1 MGVTGTGLQ
10 RMTLAYQKAVSA
22 QSDAANPGYTRM
34 VSANAGSG
42 KTRVLVDRVSRILLQ
57 GVEPEKI
64 LCLTYTKAA
73 ATEMQDRLYDKLG
86 DWSITGKE
94 ALKAELQKL
103 TGSDVYQVG
112 KARNLFAKA
121 LETPEG
127 LKVQTIHAFCERV
140 LSRFP
145 IEAGIM
151 PGFEPIEEAEIAQI
165 SEEVRAQILKDAM
178 AAPDGELNQALQVLS
193 VKMADQ
199 TLEGL
204 FTWMSHSAEKIRR
217 WEASGGVQSLAD
229 VLGLDPSE
237 TKEGLA
243 QRFWQE
249 TDEEVLTEAIPVL
262 KSGLVT
268 DQKAAALIKE
278 ALSISNPVEA
288 FYHYSQVF
296 LTTQNTLRKSP
307 VTKKT
312 MEATQDYFSADGAE
326 AARVLACLDKFNA
339 ADVLTLTKAIYTLAQ
354 PYRVFYTKA
363 KRKRRGLDFNDQILL
378 VRDLL
383 SRKDISDWVRYKLDG
398 GIEHILLDEA
408 QDTSPEQ
415 WDIINSLSEAFIQD
429 NPDRDSKT
437 PRTLFAVGDEKQSIY
452 GFQGAKPEQFL
463 DEIRLRLTGEA
474 KQVRMAM
481 SFRSAQTVLDVV
493 DAFLHAQDGRQ
504 AMFDAAFPPGADIE
518 NHAAF
523 REDQGQVEFWPLSM
537 KPEKGEDKAPWDT
550 TPVDEMSDN
559 DEREVLARELAIK
572 IRDWLDKGE
581 PIYDRDEN
589 LVRPM
594 QAGDILILVR
604 TRGGGSNSLYDAI
617 IRHLKRQS
625 IPLAGADR
633 LKLADAMIVR
643 DLLALSR
650 FTLLPSDDLSLA
662 EVLKGP
668 IFGLDDM
675 DLLDLARGRAKKS
688 LWSSVRSR
696 DDNLAGVLNH
706 FIYLA
711 GNLSPYE
718 FFTAVLDYVDEN
730 GESLRRK
737 FFKRLGLESREAL
750 DVFLTR
756 AMDHQQKGVPSLQY
770 FVRAFDNDDA
780 DVKRDMD
787 AAKGLVRVMTVHG
800 AKGLEAPVVILP
812 DTTQTPKFKDSFIS
826 LENGF
831 YLKPSQNDLPVAL
844 EPSFNAAKAK
854 QQQEQLRL
862 LYVALTRAE
871 SRLVICGF
879 QSGRSAEK
887 PIEENSWYDWMSRV
901 FGGLETQI
909 VETPFGDGKVFGGP
923 PVAAQAIEKLPPE
936 KVMTIPLWALQP
948 AAEEERVRKR
958 LSPSHLL
965 ASAETDRIEPQTEN
979 TLSPRHRGVLI
990 HQLLE
995 VLPNFAE
1002 GERASKAKAILSGYN
1017 LMTEEEKE
1025 ELLSE
1030 VLAVLNTSEFTF
1042 LWGPNSRAEASLAG
1056 QVTVGGEDLDFSAQI
1071 DRLCVQEDQVLI
1083 IDYKSSRHIPR
1094 SQDEIDPVYMG
1105 QMAAYRELARARF
1118 KNKKIMCG
1126 LLWTTGPELM
1136 WLGEDKLD
1144 DALTKIGSLPTYDEE
1159 TDFISP

>member
-1 MGVTGTGLQ
+1 
-10 RMTLAYQKAVSA
+10 MTEAYDKAVFA
-22 QSDAANPGYTRM
+22 QSEAADPGHTRM

-73 ATEMQDRLYDKLG
+73 ATEMQDRLYEKLG
-86 DWSITGKE
+86 DWSIMEKDVLQKE
-94 ALKAELQKL
+94 LKKL
-103 TGSDVYQVG
+103 TGSDVYQIG

-151 PGFEPIEEAEIAQI
+151 PGFEPVEEAEIAQI

-178 AAPDGELNQALQVLS
+178 ADPDGAINQALQTLS

-204 FTWMSHSAEKIRR
+204 FTWMSHSAEKIKK
-217 WEASGGVQSLAD
+217 WEAAGGVQNLANI
-229 VLGLDPSE
+229 LDLQPSA
-237 TKEGLA
+237 TKENLA
-243 QRFWQE
+243 ENFWQE
-249 TDEEVLTEAIPVL
+249 TDREILTEAIPIL
-262 KSGLVT
+262 ERGSVT
-268 DQKAAALIKE
+268 DQKAGAWIKE
-278 ALSISNPVEA
+278 CLNLSDPVDA
-288 FYHYSQVF
+288 FYHYSQVY
-296 LTTQNTLRKSP
+296 LTTKNELRKNP

-312 MEATQDYFSADGAE
+312 MEATQGYFSADGDE
-326 AARVLACLDKFNA
+326 AARVVAALDKFNA
-339 ADVLTLTKAIYTLAQ
+339 ADVLSLTLAIFTLAK
-354 PYRVFYTKA
+354 PYQRLYAQA

-383 SRKDISDWVRYKLDG
+383 SRKDVSDWVKYKLDG

-429 NPDRDSKT
+429 NPDRPSNA

-452 GFQGAKPEQFL
+452 GFQGARPEQFL
-463 DEIRLRLTGEA
+463 EEIRLRLTGNA

-481 SFRSAQTVLDVV
+481 SFRSAQTILDVV
-493 DAFLHAQDGRQ
+493 DAFLHMQQGRQ
-504 AMFDAAFPPGADIE
+504 AMFDADFPPAADIE

-523 REDQGQVEFWPLSM
+523 RKDRGQVELWPLSL
-537 KPEKGEDKAPWDT
+537 KPEKGEDKVPWDT
-550 TPVDEMSDN
+550 TPVDEMYES
-559 DEREVLARELAIK
+559 DEREVLARELALK
-572 IRDWLDKGE
+572 IRSWLDKGE
-581 PIYDRDEN
+581 PIYDRDHEI
-589 LVRPM
+589 VRPM

-633 LKLADAMIVR
+633 LKLADALIVR

-675 DLLDLARGRAKKS
+675 DLLGLARGRGKKS
-688 LWSSVRSR
+688 LWSAVKVR
-696 DDNLAGVLNH
+696 DEKLADVLRH
-706 FIYLA
+706 LIYVS

-718 FFTAVLDYVDEN
+718 FYTAVLDYVDEN
-730 GESLRRK
+730 GESLRKK
-737 FFKRLGLESREAL
+737 FFRRLGLESREAL

-770 FVRAFDNDDA
+770 FIRAFDDDEA

-812 DTTQTPKFKDSFIS
+812 DTTQTPKFKESFIP
-826 LENGF
+826 LEEGF
-831 YLKPSQNDLPVAL
+831 YLKPSQSSLPMAL

-854 QQQEQLRL
+854 QEQEQLRL

-879 QSGRSAEK
+879 QCGRSLEK
-887 PIEENSWYDWMSRV
+887 PIEDGSWYDWMGRV
-901 FGGLETQI
+901 FEGLETQP
-909 VETPFGDGKVFGGP
+909 VETPFGEGQLFGGP
-923 PVAAQAIEKLPPE
+923 PDAAQTVKAPVEKQA
-936 KVMTIPLWALQP
+936 VIIPSWALQP
-948 AAEEERVRKR
+948 AAEEKPVRKR

-965 ASAETDRIEPQTEN
+965 ATAETDVKAPAPAAG
-979 TLSPRHRGVLI
+979 LSSRSRGIII

-995 VLPNFAE
+995 VLPNCAE
-1002 GERASKAKAILSGYN
+1002 DDRLAKANAILSTYA
-1017 LMTEEEKE
+1017 LMTGEEKDAIV
-1025 ELLSE
+1025 SE
-1030 VLAVLNTSEFTF
+1030 VFLILDSPEFAF
-1042 LWGPNSRAEASLAG
+1042 LWDKNSRTEVNLAG
-1056 QVTVGGEDLDFSAQI
+1056 QISVGGKSLRVSAQI
-1071 DRLCVQEDQVLI
+1071 DRLCVSEDQVLI
-1083 IDYKSSRHIPR
+1083 IDYKSNRQNPM
-1094 SQDEIDPVYMG
+1094 SQEEIDPVYMG
-1105 QMAAYRELARARF
+1105 QMAAYRELTRAIY
-1118 KNKKIMCG
+1118 KDKKIECG
-1126 LLWTTGPELM
+1126 LLWTAGPKLM
-1136 WLGEDKLD
+1136 WLDEDKLD
-1144 DALTKIGSLPTYDEE
+1144 HALTKIGSLPTYDEDI
-1159 TDFISP
+1159 DFLSLME

>member
-1 MGVTGTGLQ
+1 MSE
-10 RMTLAYQKAVSA
+10 AYDKAVAA
-22 QSDAANPGYTRM
+22 QSEAANPRQTSM

-73 ATEMQDRLYDKLG
+73 ATEMQDRLYEKLG
-86 DWSITGKE
+86 QWSIMEKDV
-94 ALKAELQKL
+94 LQAELRKL
-103 TGSDVYQVG
+103 TGSNVHDIA

-127 LKVQTIHAFCERV
+127 LKVQTIHAFCERI

-151 PGFEPIEEAEIAQI
+151 PGFEPIEDAEAAHLA
-165 SEEVRAQILKDAM
+165 EEVREQILKTAM
-178 AAPDGELNQALQVLS
+178 AEPDGEINQALQALT

-204 FTWMSHSAEKIRR
+204 FSWMTHSAEKIKR
-217 WEASGGVQSLAD
+217 WEAANGPQTLAGI
-229 VLGLDPSE
+229 LGLEVSE
-237 TKEGLA
+237 TKESLA
-243 QRFWQE
+243 EEFWDE
-249 TDEEVLTEAIPVL
+249 TDKEILTEALPIL
-262 KSGLVT
+262 NAGRVT
-268 DQKAAALIKE
+268 DQKTAARIKQSL
-278 ALSISNPVEA
+278 AISDPIKA
-288 FYHYSQVF
+288 FYHYAQVY
-296 LTTQNTLRKSP
+296 LTTKFELRKSP
-307 VTKKT
+307 VTKNT
-312 MEATQDYFSADGAE
+312 MEATQDYFSADGVE

-339 ADVLTLTKAIYTLAQ
+339 VDVLSLTHAVYTLAL
-354 PYRVFYTKA
+354 PYSALYVQA
-363 KRKRRGLDFNDQILL
+363 KRQRRGLDFNDQILL

-383 SRKDISDWVRYKLDG
+383 SRKDVSQWVKYKLDG

-415 WDIINSLSEAFIQD
+415 WDIINSLSDAFIQD
-429 NPDRDSKT
+429 DPDRNPKT

-463 DEIRLRLTGEA
+463 EEIRHRITGEA
-474 KQVRMAM
+474 KQVRMSM

-493 DAFLHAQDGRQ
+493 DAFLHAQGGRQ

-518 NHAAF
+518 NHAAH
-523 REDQGQVEFWPLSM
+523 REDRGQVELWPLSE
-537 KPEKGEDKAPWDT
+537 KPEKGEDKEAWDT
-550 TPVDEMSDN
+550 TPVDALGDR
-559 DEREVLARELAIK
+559 DEREVLARKIAEK
-572 IRDWLDKGE
+572 IRSWLDKDE
-581 PIYDRDEN
+581 PIYDRK
-589 LVRPM
+589 LKAVRPM

-604 TRGGGSNSLYDAI
+604 TRGAGSNSLYDAI

-633 LKLADAMIVR
+633 LKLADAVIVR

-668 IFGLDDM
+668 IFGLNDM
-675 DLLDLARGRAKKS
+675 ELLDLAKGRGKRS
-688 LWSSVRSR
+688 LWSAVKDRNAPLT
-696 DDNLAGVLNH
+696 DLLKH

-711 GNLSPYE
+711 ADLSPYE
-718 FFTAVLDYVDEN
+718 FYTAVLDYVDNE
-730 GESLRRK
+730 GVSLRKK
-737 FFKRLGLESREAL
+737 FFRRLGLESREAL

-770 FVRAFDNDDA
+770 FIRAFDDDEA

-812 DTTQTPKFKDSFIS
+812 DTTQTPKFKESFIPI
-826 LENGF
+826 EDGF
-831 YLKPSQNDLPVAL
+831 YLKPSQSGLPLAL
-844 EPSFNAAKAK
+844 EKSFEAAKAK
-854 QQQEQLRL
+854 QDQEQLRL

-871 SRLVICGF
+871 SRLVVCGF
-879 QSGRSAEK
+879 QSGRSLEK
-887 PIEENSWYDWMSRV
+887 PIEEGCWYDWIGRV
-901 FGGLETQI
+901 FDGLATQPF
-909 VETPFGDGKVFGGP
+909 ETPFGEGKVFGGP
-923 PVAAQAIEKLPPE
+923 PLAAQAIEATPKSQTLE
-936 KVMTIPLWALQP
+936 IPSWALTP

-965 ASAETDRIEPQTEN
+965 ATSEEDRTEEKQIASESK
-979 TLSPRHRGVLI
+979 TVLSPRLRGVLI

-995 VLPNFAE
+995 VLPNYSESDRLA
-1002 GERASKAKAILSGYN
+1002 KAQAILSGYS
-1017 LMTEEEKE
+1017 LLTADEKDAVI
-1025 ELLSE
+1025 SE
-1030 VLAVLNTSEFTF
+1030 IFLVLEAPEFAF
-1042 LWGPNSRAEASLAG
+1042 LWDSNSRAEASLAG
-1056 QVTVGGEDLDFSAQI
+1056 QITLDGETLDFSGQI
-1071 DRLCVQEDQVLI
+1071 DRLCIQSDKVLI
-1083 IDYKSSRHIPR
+1083 IDYKSNRHIPS

-1105 QMAAYRELARARF
+1105 QMAAYRELARSLY
-1118 KNKKIMCG
+1118 KGKKIECA
-1126 LLWTTGPELM
+1126 LLWTARPELM
-1136 WLGEDKLD
+1136 WLDEDKLD
-1144 DALTKIGSLPTYDEE
+1144 DALTKIGALPTYDEE
-1159 TDFISP
+1159 TDSLRL

>member
-1 MGVTGTGLQ
+1 MGVPWTGLQ
-10 RMTLAYQKAVSA
+10 RVTQAYEKAVSA
-22 QSDAANPGYTRM
+22 QSEAADPLHTRM

-86 DWSITGKE
+86 DWSIMGKA

-103 TGSDVYQVG
+103 TGSNVHQIG

-151 PGFEPIEEAEIAQI
+151 PGFEPIEEAEIAQL
-165 SEEVRAQILKDAM
+165 SQEVRAQILKDAM
-178 AAPDGELNQALQVLS
+178 AEPDGEINQALQTLS

-204 FTWMSHSAEKIRR
+204 FTWMSHSAEKIKR
-217 WEASGGVQSLAD
+217 WEAADGVQGLAE
-229 VLGLDPSE
+229 VLELDPFE
-237 TKEGLA
+237 TKESLA
-243 QRFWQE
+243 EAFWRE
-249 TDEEVLTEAIPVL
+249 TDREVLNAAVPILE
-262 KSGLVT
+262 SGSVT
-268 DQKAAALIKE
+268 DQKAAAQIKE
-278 ALSISNPVEA
+278 GLKTSDPVEA
-288 FYHYSQVF
+288 FYQYSQVY
-296 LTTQNTLRKSP
+296 LTTANALRKNP

-312 MEATQDYFSADGAE
+312 MEATQDYFAADGAE
-326 AARVLACLDKFNA
+326 AARVVTALDKFKA
-339 ADVLTLTKAIYTLAQ
+339 ADVLSLTHAVYTLAK
-354 PYRVFYTKA
+354 PYRKLYAAA

-383 SRKDISDWVRYKLDG
+383 SRKDVSDWVRYKLDG

-415 WDIINSLSEAFIQD
+415 WDIINSLSDAFIQD
-429 NPDRDSKT
+429 NPDRVSNT

-493 DAFLHAQDGRQ
+493 DAFLHVQEGRQ

-523 REDQGQVEFWPLSM
+523 RDDQGQVEFWPLSM

-550 TPVDEMSDN
+550 TPIDEMGDS
-559 DEREVLARELAIK
+559 DEREVLARDLALK
-572 IRDWLDKGE
+572 IRHWLDEGE
-581 PIYDRDEN
+581 PIYDRN
-589 LVRPM
+589 KKLVRPM

-633 LKLADAMIVR
+633 LKLADAMVVR

-675 DLLDLARGRAKKS
+675 ALLDLARGRGKRS
-688 LWSSVRSR
+688 LWSSVKTR
-696 DDNLAGVLNH
+696 DETLAGTLSH

-718 FFTAVLDYVDEN
+718 FYTAVLDYVDES
-730 GESLRRK
+730 GVSLRKK

-770 FVRAFDNDDA
+770 FVRAFDDDDA

-787 AAKGLVRVMTVHG
+787 AAKGVVRVMTVHG

-826 LENGF
+826 LEEGF
-831 YLKPSQNDLPVAL
+831 YLKPSQNDLPLAL

-854 QQQEQLRL
+854 QEQEQLRL

-871 SRLVICGF
+871 SRLVVCGF
-879 QSGRSAEK
+879 QSGRTAEK
-887 PIEENSWYDWMSRV
+887 PIERGSWYDWMGRV
-901 FGGLETQI
+901 FEGLKTQLI
-909 VETPFGDGKVFGGP
+909 ETPFGEGKMFGGP
-923 PVAAQAIEKLPPE
+923 PVAAQTIEPLPLE
-936 KVMTIPLWALQP
+936 KGISIPLWALRP

-965 ASAETDRIEPQTEN
+965 ATAETDRVDPRAEDG
-979 TLSPRHRGVLI
+979 LSPRHRGVLI

-995 VLPNFAE
+995 VLPNYAEADRAAKANAILAGCDLLTE
-1002 GERASKAKAILSGYN
+1002 GEKGA
-1017 LMTEEEKE
+1017 
-1025 ELLSE
+1025 LLSE
-1030 VLAVLNTSEFTF
+1030 VFAILDAPEFAF
-1042 LWGPNSRAEASLAG
+1042 LWAPNSRAEASLAG
-1056 QVTVGGEDLDFSAQI
+1056 QVSIDGEDLDFSAQI
-1071 DRLCVQEDQVLI
+1071 DRLCVQDDRVLI
-1083 IDYKSSRHIPR
+1083 IDYKSNRHIPG

-1105 QMAAYRELARARF
+1105 QMAAYRELARSRF
-1118 KNKKIMCG
+1118 NNKKIECG
-1126 LLWTTGPELM
+1126 LLWTAGPELM

-1144 DALTKIGSLPTYDEE
+1144 HALTKIGSLPTYDED
-1159 TDFISP
+1159 TDFISL

>member
-1 MGVTGTGLQ
+1 
-10 RMTLAYQKAVSA
+10 
-22 QSDAANPGYTRM
+22 
-34 VSANAGSG
+34 
-42 KTRVLVDRVSRILLQ
+42 
-57 GVEPEKI
+57 
-64 LCLTYTKAA
+64 
-73 ATEMQDRLYDKLG
+73 
-86 DWSITGKE
+86 
-94 ALKAELQKL
+94 
-103 TGSDVYQVG
+103 
-112 KARNLFAKA
+112 
-121 LETPEG
+121 
-127 LKVQTIHAFCERV
+127 
-140 LSRFP
+140 
-145 IEAGIM
+145 
-151 PGFEPIEEAEIAQI
+151 
-165 SEEVRAQILKDAM
+165 
-178 AAPDGELNQALQVLS
+178 
-193 VKMADQ
+193 MADQ

-204 FTWMSHSAEKIRR
+204 FTWMSHSAEKIKR
-217 WEASGGVQSLAD
+217 WEDAGGVQSLAE
-229 VLGLDPSE
+229 VLDLDSSQ
-237 TKEGLA
+237 TKQSLA
-243 QRFWQE
+243 TKFWQE
-249 TDEEVLTEAIPVL
+249 TDEEVLKEAIPIL
-262 KSGLVT
+262 DSGLLT
-268 DQKAAALIKE
+268 DQKAAARITESL
-278 ALSISNPVEA
+278 AISDPLEA
-288 FYHYSQVF
+288 FYHYSQVY

-312 MEATQDYFSADGAE
+312 MEATQDYFASDGAE
-326 AARVLACLDKFNA
+326 ADRVLAMLDKLNA
-339 ADVLTLTKAIYTLAQ
+339 ADILSLTHAVYTLAK
-354 PYRVFYTKA
+354 PYRSLYAQA

-383 SRKDISDWVRYKLDG
+383 SRKDVSDWVRYKLDG

-429 NPDRDSKT
+429 NPDRDAKR

-493 DAFLHAQDGRQ
+493 DAFLHAQEGRQ
-504 AMFDAAFPPGADIE
+504 AMFDAEFPPGADIE

-523 REDQGQVEFWPLSM
+523 RKDQGQVELWPLSM

-550 TPVDEMSDN
+550 TPVDEMRDS
-559 DEREVLARELAIK
+559 DEREVLARDMAIK
-572 IRDWLDKGE
+572 IREWLDEGE

-675 DLLDLARGRAKKS
+675 ELLDLAKGRGKQS

-696 DDNLAGVLNH
+696 DEALAGMLNH
-706 FIYLA
+706 IIYLA
-711 GNLSPYE
+711 GELSPYE
-718 FFTAVLDYVDEN
+718 FYTAILDYVDEK
-730 GESLRRK
+730 GESLRKK

-770 FVRAFDNDDA
+770 FVRAFDEDDA

-826 LENGF
+826 LGQGF
-831 YLKPSQNDLPVAL
+831 YLKPSQNDLPIAL

-854 QQQEQLRL
+854 QAQEQLRL

-879 QSGRSAEK
+879 QSGRSTDK
-887 PIEENSWYDWMSRV
+887 PIEDGSWYDWMSRV
-901 FGGLETQI
+901 FGGLDTKAI
-909 VETPFGDGKVFGGP
+909 KTPFGEGKMFGGP
-923 PVAAQAIEKLPPE
+923 PVAAQSIDKLPPE
-936 KVMTIPLWALQP
+936 KAITIPLWALQP

-965 ASAETDRIEPQTEN
+965 ATAETNRVDLKMTAGV
-979 TLSPRHRGVLI
+979 SPRLRGILI

-995 VLPNFAE
+995 VLPNYSE
-1002 GERASKAKAILSGYN
+1002 ENRALKANAILSGYDR
-1017 LMTEEEKE
+1017 LTEDEKSE
-1025 ELLSE
+1025 IVSE
-1030 VLAVLNTSEFTF
+1030 VLPVLNASEFAF
-1042 LWGPNSRAEASLAG
+1042 LWAPDSRAEVNLAG
-1056 QVTVGGEDLDFSAQI
+1056 QISIESESLNFSAQI
-1071 DRLCVQEDQVLI
+1071 DRLCVQDDRVLI
-1083 IDYKSSRHIPR
+1083 IDYKSNRHIPQ

-1118 KNKKIMCG
+1118 KGKKIECA
-1126 LLWTTGPELM
+1126 LLWTAGPELM
-1136 WLGEDKLD
+1136 WLDEDKLD
-1144 DALTKIGSLPTYDEE
+1144 HALTKIGSLPTYDED
-1159 TDFISP
+1159 TDFLSL